1 MNPVEK
7 AIRSVDCWQQRHPVI
22 GLLLAF
28 TAVLSVVLRENPEL
42 HDKLVNSAFA
52 EFPIVGSQIQEELG
66 IEAFSST
73 AVSLTVGVLSRQS
86 ERYGPANGTRSTC
99 PTWIKSGSLIL
110 SRLAVN
116 SRGHRLGSP

>member
-52 EFPIVGSQIQEELG
+52 IVGSQIQEELG